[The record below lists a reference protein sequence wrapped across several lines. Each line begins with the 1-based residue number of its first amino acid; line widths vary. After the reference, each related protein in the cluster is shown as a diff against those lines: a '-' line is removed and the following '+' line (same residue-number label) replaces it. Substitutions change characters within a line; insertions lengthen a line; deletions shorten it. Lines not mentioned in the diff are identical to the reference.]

1 MIFPRPNV
9 LSDTEQPELQPEEH
23 IIRNDPELNCI
34 RESFARNGHDEP
46 FPREEFW
53 MA

>member
-1 MIFPRPNV
+1 MIFPRLKV

-23 IIRNDPELNCI
+23 IIRNDSEINCI
-34 RESFARNGHDEP
+34 RESSARYGHDEP
-46 FPREEFW
+46 SPREEVW